1 MNRIIET
8 IEREKIIKKH
18 RRSVAK
24 KSSFY
29 QIIPDS
35 ILDYFDRENIKSI
48 ELREREGGE
57 GFYWLIE
64 HSNSKPGKFHYSVD
78 DKVPEPENSVLK
90 EILKK
95 IGTNKLTI
103 EQNQNQHHDFSEV
116 NLLAGE
122 EHNQELVELKNQTNI
137 WETFNLID
145 FNQHGHENPE
155 FIERRIKEIYNEPVN
170 KRLIEKGEFPVICF
184 KNIEK
189 IGQNQA
195 LEEALLPVFDKQQN
209 AELFNKEV
217 DLSKFILIATTSTHE
232 TEKLSD
238 PLLSRLNWVNADTAQ
253 PKKFFLDKYY
263 YWFLA
268 PSLLI
273 NLILLA
279 LLLLPKLKKKQSIPK

>member
-18 RRSVAK
+18 RRSITK
-24 KSSFY
+24 NGSFY

-48 ELREREGGE
+48 ELREGE
-57 GFYWLIE
+57 GFRWLIE
-64 HSNSKPGKFHYSVD
+64 YNSKPGTFHYNLD
-78 DKVPEPENSVLK
+78 DKVPEPENGMLK
-90 EILKK
+90 EILKE

-103 EQNQNQHHDFSEV
+103 KQNQNQHHDFSEV

-145 FNQHGHENPE
+145 FNQHSHENPE
-155 FIERRIKEIYNEPVN
+155 FIERRIKEIYNEPAN
-170 KRLIEKGEFPVICF
+170 ERLIEKREFPIICF

-209 AELFNKEV
+209 ANLFNKEV

-232 TEKLSD
+232 TEKLSG

>member
-8 IEREKIIKKH
+8 IEREKIIKKY

-24 KSSFY
+24 NGSFY

-48 ELREREGGE
+48 GFSEFPDSWAIEYNGKAGTFHVRMKKKPELEE
-57 GFYWLIE
+57 
-64 HSNSKPGKFHYSVD
+64 
-78 DKVPEPENSVLK
+78 LK
-90 EILKK
+90 EVLKK

-103 EQNQNQHHDFSEV
+103 KQNQNQHHDFSEV

-122 EHNQELVELKNQTNI
+122 EHNQELTELKNQTNI
-137 WETFNLID
+137 WEMFNLID
-145 FNQHGHENPE
+145 FNQHSHESPE

-170 KRLIEKGEFPVICF
+170 KNLIEKGEFPIICF

-189 IGQNQA
+189 IGKNQA

-209 AELFNKEV
+209 AKLFNKEV
-217 DLSKFILIATTSTHE
+217 DLSKFILISTTSTYE

-273 NLILLA
+273 NLILLV

>member
-18 RRSVAK
+18 RRNAAK
-24 KSSFY
+24 DDSFL
-29 QIIPDS
+29 QIIPVS
-35 ILDYFDRENIKSI
+35 IRDYFDRKNIKSI
-48 ELREREGGE
+48 GFSEFPNSWAIEYNDKAGTFHARIEKIPELEELKE
-57 GFYWLIE
+57 
-64 HSNSKPGKFHYSVD
+64 
-78 DKVPEPENSVLK
+78 VLK
-90 EILKK
+90 KL
-95 IGTNKLTI
+95 GTNKLTI
-103 EQNQNQHHDFSEV
+103 KQNQCHDFSEV

-122 EHNQELVELKNQTNI
+122 EYNQELVELKNQTNMN
-137 WETFNLID
+137 WEMFNLID
-145 FNQHGHENPE
+145 FNQHSHENPE

-170 KRLIEKGEFPVICF
+170 KNLIEKGEFPVICF

-253 PKKFFLDKYY
+253 PKQFFLDKYY

-279 LLLLPKLKKKQSIPK
+279 LLLLPKLKKRQSMPK